1 MLDLRQLK
9 CFVTL
14 ADELS
19 FAMAAARLNV
29 VQPALTRTIKRCEER
44 IGARLFDRDTR
55 NVRLTTVGKAL
66 LVEARALLQHVE
78 RTEQVVHNIALG
90 RIGQLRIA
98 YMDFVTQGFLASILK
113 RFNALRPD
121 VRIELF
127 GWSTAQ
133 QRQSLLEGKIDIA
146 FMLGPFAA
154 PGIATRLLRAEDI
167 VVVMPKG
174 HPLARHKL
182 IEPQQLREQ
191 RLIMGSQ
198 ASWSI
203 YLRTI
208 FNEFDR
214 AGVFPVIAQEAP
226 TSSAIFSL
234 VSAGMGIT
242 IFPEEASRSYRGQLI
257 VRPFRMQHGNVTT
270 ICAWTKGSDNAEIEP
285 FLGCVTDPP

>member
-9 CFVTL
+9 CFVTV

-29 VQPALTRTIKRCEER
+29 VQPALTRTIKRFEER

-55 NVRLTTVGKAL
+55 NVRLTPVGKVL
-66 LVEARALLQHVE
+66 LAEARALLQHVE
-78 RTEQVVHNIALG
+78 RTDQVVRNIALG
-90 RIGQLRIA
+90 RVGQLRIA
-98 YMDFVTQGFLASILK
+98 YMDFVTQGYLASILK
-113 RFNALRPD
+113 RFNAQRPD

-127 GWSTAQ
+127 GWPTSE
-133 QRQSLLEGKIDIA
+133 QRQALLEGRIDIA

-154 PGIATRLLRAEDI
+154 PGIATRLLREEEI

-182 IEPQQLREQ
+182 IEPQQLHNE
-191 RLIMGSQ
+191 RLIMGSP

-203 YLRTI
+203 YRRTI

-214 AGVFPVIAQEAP
+214 AGVPPLVAQEAP

-257 VRPFRMQHGNVTT
+257 VRPLRMQHGNVTT
-270 ICAWTKGSDNAEIEP
+270 ICAWTKGSDNAEIAP
-285 FLGCVTDPP
+285 FLECVPDRP

>member
-1 MLDLRQLK
+1 M
-9 CFVTL
+9 
-14 ADELS
+14 
-19 FAMAAARLNV
+19 
-29 VQPALTRTIKRCEER
+29 
-44 IGARLFDRDTR
+44 
-55 NVRLTTVGKAL
+55 
-66 LVEARALLQHVE
+66 
-78 RTEQVVHNIALG
+78 
-90 RIGQLRIA
+90 
-98 YMDFVTQGFLASILK
+98 
-113 RFNALRPD
+113 
-121 VRIELF
+121 RIELF

-198 ASWSI
+198 AWSSI

-208 FNEFDR
+208 FNELIAR
-214 AGVFPVIAQEAP
+214 ASQVIAQSP
-226 TSSAIFSL
+226 DL
-234 VSAGMGIT
+234 LGDLLAGQRRHGDHDL
-242 IFPEEASRSYRGQLI
+242 PRGGKPLYRGQLI
-257 VRPFRMQHGNVTT
+257 VRPFRIQHGNVTT